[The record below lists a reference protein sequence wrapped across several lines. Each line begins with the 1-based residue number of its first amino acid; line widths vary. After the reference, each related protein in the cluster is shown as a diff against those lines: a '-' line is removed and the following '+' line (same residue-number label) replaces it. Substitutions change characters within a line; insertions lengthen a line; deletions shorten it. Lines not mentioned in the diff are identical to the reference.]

1 MGPGD
6 DTKFT
11 IRRAGEDAGEDAGGG
26 GEEEGRGEQIGLLGG
41 SPGGNI

>member
-11 IRRAGEDAGEDAGGG
+11 TRRAGEDTGEDAGGG
-26 GEEEGRGEQIGLLGG
+26 GEDEGRGE
-41 SPGGNI
+41 